1 MTFQFPTAVKERL
14 QASPSQIADFCQR
27 WNIIE
32 LALFG
37 SILRDDFRPDSDI
50 DILASFA
57 LNTSWNLFDFI
68 QMQEQLE
75 SMLGRDID
83 LTQKQQINNPFSRK
97 EILRT
102 SHIIYSENR
111 TISSLYFSI
120 KPVNLTM
127 QADNRNQAALWD
139 MIEAIKQIM
148 EFTASLSC
156 AEYRVNRMV
165 QRAVEREFEILGEAA
180 RRISEE
186 FRQANGDIDWRNII
200 NLRNIIAHR
209 YDRVEPDTLWNIIV
223 TVLPGLLSQLELLL
237 PPLPPD
243 VELPD

>member
-1 MTFQFPTAVKERL
+1 MTSQFPTAVKERL

-57 LNTSWNLFDFI
+57 RNTSWNIFDFI

-75 SMLGRDID
+75 TMLGRDVD
-83 LTQKQQINNPFSRK
+83 LTQKQQINNPFSRSQ
-97 EILRT
+97 ILAT
-102 SHIIYSENR
+102 CHIIYSENR
-111 TISSLYFSI
+111 TISSLYLAI
-120 KPVNLTM
+120 KPANLLM

-139 MIEAIKQIM
+139 MVEAIKQII
-148 EFTASLSC
+148 EFTANSSC
-156 AEYRVNRMV
+156 AEYRGNRMV
-165 QRAVEREFEILGEAA
+165 QRAVERELEILGEAA

-186 FRQANGDIDWRNII
+186 FHQANADIDWRNMI
-200 NLRNIIAHR
+200 NLRNLIAHR
-209 YDRVEPDTLWNIIV
+209 YDRVEPDTLWNIII

-243 VELPD
+243 VEPVN